1 MSSALSDCG
10 SYWRV
15 IVVES
20 VDRSALVPYT
30 PQEMFELVS
39 DIESYPRFLPWCQ
52 GALIL
57 SRDIDEVRAR
67 IEFAVGGL
75 TKSFTTRNRHQVNK
89 MIEMH
94 LVDGP
99 FSRLDGFWRFDP
111 LGDVGRKIAL
121 FLEYGFSNRVL
132 GLVVGPIFGQI
143 ANTLVDAFQRRAV
156 EIYGER

>member
-1 MSSALSDCG
+1 M
-10 SYWRV
+10 

-39 DIESYPRFLPWCQ
+39 DIDSYPRFLPWCH
-52 GALIL
+52 GARIL
-57 SRDIDEVRAR
+57 SRDVDEVRAS
-67 IEFAVGGL
+67 IEFAVGGV
-75 TKSFTTRNRHQVNK
+75 TRSFTTRNRHQVNK

-111 LGDVGRKIAL
+111 LGEEGSKIAL
-121 FLEYGFSNRVL
+121 FLEYDFSNRVL
-132 GLVVGPIFGQI
+132 GMVVGPIFGQI
-143 ANTLVDAFQRRAV
+143 ANTLVDSFQQRAAV
-156 EIYGER
+156 IYGPR